1 MSDGV
6 WQAAYLAALAAS
18 FALEIALLGLVWRE
32 RDVRGAPAVAAAVG
46 CAAGWTGSALLIAT
60 ALPEEAAF
68 WSLSRRSF
76 SSLLPPICLWGT
88 LSFMGRLRNR
98 SAWVYAGLALLLVPH
113 LARLYL
119 LHGSGMVQGAPFSV
133 VAFERQGLLTQEI
146 RVSTSPAY
154 WGFTVYS
161 YAIMAAA
168 ALLFVRWASRSGV
181 LAGGH
186 ARTLATVFLLATLAN
201 VAERAG
207 VTPRGLELTPIGM
220 GVAVTIVAWAVLRR
234 RLLDLVPVTRHALFN
249 ALDDGLLATDGNGR
263 IVDLNPAM
271 ARILGTS
278 VGSAIGRAAGDVLA
292 PAGDLASRM
301 ATGTA
306 GTVVDLGSRQYAVRT
321 TRDAS
326 ADLLLFVFRDLTEE
340 LAAERDDLRRIAQL
354 RGAWLR
360 SGMQGFE
367 SPGSAP
373 RITPDRAA

>member
-1 MSDGV
+1 MNDDV
-6 WQAAYLAALAAS
+6 WQVAYLAALAAS
-18 FALEIALLGLVWRE
+18 FALEIALLALVWRE
-32 RDVRGAPAVAAAVG
+32 RDVRGAPAFAAAVG
-46 CAAGWTGSALLIAT
+46 CAAGWTGCALLIAT
-60 ALPEEAAF
+60 ALPEDAAF
-68 WSLSRRSF
+68 WSLLRRSF

-119 LHGSGMVQGAPFSV
+119 LHGSGMVQGVPFSV

-146 RVSTSPAY
+146 RVATSPAY

-249 ALDDGLLATDGNGR
+249 ALDDGLLATDGSGR

-278 VGSAIGRAAGDVLA
+278 AGSAIGRAAGDVLA

-306 GTVVDLGSRQYAVRT
+306 GTVVDLGVRQYAVRT

-340 LAAERDDLRRIAQL
+340 LAAERDDLRRIAEL

-360 SGMQGFE
+360 SGMQGIE
-367 SPGSAP
+367 SSGSAP
-373 RITPDRAA
+373 RITPDRGT

>member
-1 MSDGV
+1 MSDDV

-18 FALEIALLGLVWRE
+18 FALQIALLALVWRG
-32 RDVRGAPAVAAAVG
+32 RDVRGAPAVAAAVC
-46 CAAGWTGSALLIAT
+46 CAAGWTGSALLVAT

-146 RVSTSPAY
+146 RVMTSPAY
-154 WGFTVYS
+154 WVFTVYS

-168 ALLFVRWASRSGV
+168 ALLFARWASRSGV
-181 LAGGH
+181 LARSH
-186 ARTLATVFLLATLAN
+186 ARILATVFLLVTLAN
-201 VAERAG
+201 AAERAG
-207 VTPRGLELTPIGM
+207 VTPHGLELTPIGM

-234 RLLDLVPVTRHALFN
+234 RLLDLVPVTRNALFN
-249 ALDDGLLATDGNGR
+249 ALDDGLLATDGSGR
-263 IVDLNPAM
+263 IIDLNHAM

-306 GTVVDLGSRQYAVRT
+306 GTVVNLGSRQFAVRT

-340 LAAERDDLRRIAQL
+340 LAAERDDLRRIAEL

-360 SGMQGFE
+360 SGVQGFE
-367 SPGSAP
+367 
-373 RITPDRAA
+373 